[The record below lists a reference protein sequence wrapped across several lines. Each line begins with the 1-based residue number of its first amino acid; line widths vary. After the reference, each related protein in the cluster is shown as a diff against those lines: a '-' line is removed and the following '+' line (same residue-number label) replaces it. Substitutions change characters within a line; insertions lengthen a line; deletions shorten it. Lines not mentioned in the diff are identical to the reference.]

1 MEKQFEIGSLE
12 ELDGV
17 ANYICEL
24 AKTNAHFC
32 FNAQMGAG
40 KTTLINLV
48 CKKMGVKEHTSSPT
62 YSIVNE
68 YLDRD
73 NKSVFHFDLYRIED
87 EAELLDIG
95 MIEILDSNSV
105 CFIEWPEKTLNFIP
119 GTYVEVS
126 IVQTGELRTFKIT
139 S

>member
-1 MEKQFEIGSLE
+1 MEKQFIIE
-12 ELDGV
+12 EEKELQE
-17 ANYICEL
+17 AAIYL
-24 AKTNAHFC
+24 AKLCAVQKHFC
-32 FNAQMGAG
+32 FNAEMGAG
-40 KTTLINLV
+40 KTTLINLI

-68 YLDRD
+68 YLDAD
-73 NKSVFHFDLYRIED
+73 NNSIFHFDLYRIND

-95 MIEILDSNSV
+95 IIEILDSNSV

-119 GTYVEVS
+119 ETYVEVN
-126 IVQTGELRTFKIT
+126 IEQKDKIRTIKIT

>member
-1 MEKQFEIGSLE
+1 MEKQFEIKTLE
-12 ELDGV
+12 DLNPAAD
-17 ANYICEL
+17 YICEL
-24 AKTNAHFC
+24 AKTNSHFC

-40 KTTLINLV
+40 KTTLINII

-68 YLDRD
+68 YLDKD
-73 NKSVFHFDLYRIED
+73 NNSVFHFDLYRIKD
-87 EAELLDIG
+87 ETELLDIG

-105 CFIEWPEKTLNFIP
+105 CFIEWPDKTLNFIP
-119 GTYVEVS
+119 GTYVEVN
-126 IVQTGELRTFKIT
+126 IEQKGELRTIKIT

>member
-12 ELDGV
+12 ELEDV

-24 AKTNAHFC
+24 AKTNPHFC

-105 CFIEWPEKTLNFIP
+105 CFIEWPEKTLSFIP